1 MERVPRVRAQNRE
14 KAQTNVTL
22 KTEIVDRK
30 VKVAWEP
37 AGDRVREQARAAA
50 AVRVANEKRGKAAG
64 GKPEIFSYIVVVKK
78 TFRYSSGFSYNHLYQ
93 PEYFY
98 EKRYKYLK

>member
-14 KAQTNVTL
+14 KAQTNVIP

-37 AGDRVREQARAAA
+37 ARDRVREQAKAPA
-50 AVRVANEKRGKAAG
+50 AVRVADEERGKAAG
-64 GKPEIFSYIVVVKK
+64 GKPKIFSYK
-78 TFRYSSGFSYNHLYQ
+78 HL
-93 PEYFY
+93 
-98 EKRYKYLK
+98 K